1 MVKLPGKLDHFDF
14 IHKKRLLEEQPP
26 NMPLL
31 QKYVLAP
38 LEESM
43 DAFLSQ
49 QTSAHELAT
58 GNKSEPPQ
66 LVPRA
71 AAAYSPET
79 RKIVQPDF
87 FLSLLRIQTNRGKKH
102 NNSPADVPLQRRHL
116 IWRVPER
123 SLLRQ
128 LRRPRLLDAVLGT
141 KTAAAS
147 EPHPLAA
154 RGYSLISQALD
165 LVRREL
171 ENVPPQAWT
180 RDGLPPTAEKG
191 TELWALL
198 SAQLEGNG
206 VPPES
211 VDKKTEIAFS
221 ELLRWALVASDSAPP
236 NREVMEFLGREESLA
251 RIGAAAGVA
260 RRAAEEPDWQPEGFD
275 WSEAKKEEVRK
286 TQAPR

>member
-31 QKYVLAP
+31 QQYVLAP
-38 LEESM
+38 LEEGI
-43 DAFLSQ
+43 DKFLSQ
-49 QTSAHELAT
+49 QQSAHELAT
-58 GNKSEPPQ
+58 GNKSELPQ

-71 AAAYSPET
+71 AAAYST
-79 RKIVQPDF
+79 SARKIVQPDF
-87 FLSLLRIQTNRGKKH
+87 FLSLLRIQTNRAKKH
-102 NNSPADVPLQRRHL
+102 NNSPADVPLHRRHL

-123 SLLRQ
+123 CLLRQ

-147 EPHPLAA
+147 DASSPHPLAA
-154 RGYSLISQALD
+154 RGYLLISQALD

-171 ENVPPQAWT
+171 ETVPPEAWT
-180 RDGLPPTAEKG
+180 GDALPLAAEKG

-198 SAQLEGNG
+198 SAQLEGN

-221 ELLRWALVASDSAPP
+221 ELVRWALVASDSAPP
-236 NREVMEFLGREESLA
+236 NREVMEFLGREESLE
-251 RIGAAAGVA
+251 RIGTAAEVA

-275 WSEAKKEEVRK
+275 WSEAKK
-286 TQAPR
+286 